1 MDLDKRT
8 RASIQAY
15 GDNARE
21 FQRALRQRR
30 PIQDVRRFTTMAGE
44 GALVM
49 DVGCGPANDL
59 RALMDAGLHPVGVD
73 LAFGALEEA
82 HLLLPRTPVVQA
94 PYENLPF
101 KVHVFG
107 GLWFNGAFNHLPRD
121 EWPDMFG
128 RIMGYLD
135 NGPVYFACVQGTA
148 DLRPVD
154 HPVLGRV
161 FVSEAT
167 EGEIQKMFTTYGL
180 EDVHI
185 ELRPDP
191 LFDRKRM
198 WVVAI
203 GRYSG

>member
-21 FQRALRQRR
+21 YQRALRQRR
-30 PIQDVRRFTTMAGE
+30 PIQDVRRFATMAGE

-94 PYENLPF
+94 PYDNLPF
-101 KVHVFG
+101 EVHVFG
-107 GLWFNGAFNHLPRD
+107 GLWFNGSFSHMPRD
-121 EWPDMFG
+121 EWPAMFG

-135 NGPVYFACVQGTA
+135 SGPVYFACVQGTA

-161 FVSEAT
+161 FVSGAT
-167 EGEIQKMFTTYGL
+167 EDEIEKMFTTYGL
-180 EDVHI
+180 EDIHI

-191 LFDRKRM
+191 LVDRKRM

-203 GRYSG
+203 ARAG